1 MAALLLPA
9 DHELSR
15 ELAAQVAAPLP
26 PQITSAT
33 RIAPGLVE
41 LRVRAGAATG
51 YGCRAWRVVVGG
63 EGVGDDVVD
72 ERFGGE
78 PRSPARVR
86 FADPSLA
93 LRGVDDC
100 GVPDARFWEGLGA
113 RPSLR
118 AIAARCVAWL
128 EGPRSDGER
137 DAWSAA
143 EAKTARK
150 RAAVVEFRDRYAV
163 SDWAKGG
170 RGLEEPALVSDWA
183 KRGRG
188 LEAPALGLPIV
199 EIAPGA
205 YAFPLFTEAFCA
217 RLLADLDAWERSPLP
232 RRRPNSMNA
241 GGLVV
246 NDCGMERL
254 GDDLLENIVGPLA
267 AKLFGDEVFA
277 RSLDHHHLFAVRY
290 AVGEDETLAMHHDA
304 SEVTLNVCL
313 GTAGFEG
320 GALQFCGR
328 VGDGDHRAASGA
340 FDHRVGTAVLH
351 LGRHRHGVARLVS
364 GERANLVLWARSSA
378 FRSAAAFGHVALDGQ
393 TGRPEGRVDR
403 VCLSEPNDHD
413 YARQVALLEAQEVT

>member
-26 PQITSAT
+26 PQISSAT

-86 FADPSLA
+86 SADPSLA

-118 AIAARCVAWL
+118 AIACRCVAWL
-128 EGPRSDGER
+128 EAPGGGDR
-137 DAWSAA
+137 DAWAAA

-150 RAAVVEFRDRYAV
+150 RAAVVEFRD
-163 SDWAKGG
+163 
-170 RGLEEPALVSDWA
+170 
-183 KRGRG
+183 
-188 LEAPALGLPIV
+188 
-199 EIAPGA
+199 
-205 YAFPLFTEAFCA
+205 
-217 RLLADLDAWERSPLP
+217 
-232 RRRPNSMNA
+232 SMNA

-254 GDDLLENIVGPLA
+254 GDDLLARVVGPLA
-267 AKLFGDEVFA
+267 STLFGDEVFA

-290 AVGEDETLAMHHDA
+290 AVGGA
-304 SEVTLNVCL
+304 SARHAPRGVEVTLNVCL

-351 LGRHRHGVARLVS
+351 LGRHRHGVARLAS

-393 TGRPEGRVDR
+393 TGRRDARGPRLPQR
-403 VCLSEPNDHD
+403 AQRPRL
-413 YARQVALLEAQEVT
+413 RQVALGSNRVT

>member
-26 PQITSAT
+26 PQISGAT

-51 YGCRAWRVVVGG
+51 YGCRAGRVVVGG
-63 EGVGDDVVD
+63 EGVGVDVVD

-128 EGPRSDGER
+128 EAPRSDDER
-137 DAWSAA
+137 EAWAAA

-150 RAAVVEFRDRYAV
+150 RAAVVEFRDRYA
-163 SDWAKGG
+163 
-170 RGLEEPALVSDWA
+170 VSDWA

-241 GGLVV
+241 GGIVV
-246 NDCGMERL
+246 NDCGIP
-254 GDDLLENIVGPLA
+254 GCT
-267 AKLFGDEVFA
+267 
-277 RSLDHHHLFAVRY
+277 S
-290 AVGEDETLAMHHDA
+290 
-304 SEVTLNVCL
+304 C
-313 GTAGFEG
+313 
-320 GALQFCGR
+320 
-328 VGDGDHRAASGA
+328 
-340 FDHRVGTAVLH
+340 
-351 LGRHRHGVARLVS
+351 
-364 GERANLVLWARSSA
+364 
-378 FRSAAAFGHVALDGQ
+378 
-393 TGRPEGRVDR
+393 
-403 VCLSEPNDHD
+403 
-413 YARQVALLEAQEVT
+413 